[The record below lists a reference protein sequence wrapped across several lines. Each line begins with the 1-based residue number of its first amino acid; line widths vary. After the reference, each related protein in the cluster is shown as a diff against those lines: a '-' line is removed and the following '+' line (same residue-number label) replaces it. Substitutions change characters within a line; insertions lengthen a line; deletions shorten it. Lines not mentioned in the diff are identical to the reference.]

1 MYSIL
6 NHVYTNHYR
15 KLFYFLH
22 LKLIID
28 YKSIQKI
35 KFEYMD
41 TYSMNKLEF
50 GVLIF
55 NKKKR
60 FGEYLKCP

>member
-6 NHVYTNHYR
+6 NHVYANRYR
-15 KLFYFLH
+15 KLFSFLY

-28 YKSIQKI
+28 NKSIQKI

-55 NKKKR
+55 NKKR